1 MHAVHQLH
9 QFRKSLSTTTYKARG
24 QRVIRCPLCQLSK
37 QYCICSI
44 APSIMLKESELKSN
58 AAFVLLMYD
67 TEVLKPSNTGKLIAD
82 LIPDTYAFLWSRTT
96 HNEELQA
103 LLDDDKWQPFVV
115 FPQEYAQEN
124 RQVENKVVTCQ
135 KGKRP
140 LFVMLDGSWRE
151 AKKMFRKSPYLDK
164 FPLVSFDAKLFAAG
178 KVAEDYFV
186 KENVVKE
193 SVAESKAPV
202 SQFVASHLTTTI
214 EYTPVGDNSRYTVR
228 KTELAHQ
235 FSTAEVAARVLDMF
249 GEHDNAHLLDLWFD
263 VFNYQYQKSVCQRNK
278 GNINAIENYQQFL

>member
-44 APSIMLKESELKSN
+44 APKDSELKSD
-58 AAFVLLMYD
+58 AGFLLLMYD

-96 HNEELQA
+96 KNDELQA
-103 LLDDDKWQPFVV
+103 VLDDEQWQPFVV
-115 FPQEYAQEN
+115 FPQEYAQAE
-124 RQVENKVVTCQ
+124 RPVETKAVQCQ
-135 KGKRP
+135 AGKRP
-140 LFVMLDGSWRE
+140 LFIMLDGSWRE

-164 FPLVSFDAKLFAAG
+164 FPLVSFDPKLFT
-178 KVAEDYFV
+178 
-186 KENVVKE
+186 E
-193 SVAESKAPV
+193 SL
-202 SQFVASHLTTTI
+202 LTQNKKLDV
-214 EYTPVGDNSRYTVR
+214 EYSPVGENSRYTVR

-235 FSTAEVAARVLDMF
+235 FSTAEVAARVLAMF

-278 GNINAIENYQQFL
+278 GNPEAIENYQQFMNDKT